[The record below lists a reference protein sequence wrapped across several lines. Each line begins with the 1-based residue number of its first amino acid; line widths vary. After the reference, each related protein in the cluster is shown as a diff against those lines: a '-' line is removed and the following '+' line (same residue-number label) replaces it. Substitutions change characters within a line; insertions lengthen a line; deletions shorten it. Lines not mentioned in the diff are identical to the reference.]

1 MQFFSC
7 IIHDCAAAGPACV
20 ITLFRRFGT
29 NQLTTSSCMHPCGL
43 HIPLYRQSLP
53 SAMKI
58 TNLALLSF
66 LAAVFLSVVPATDA
80 ASVYG
85 GYPAAD
91 AADDEVGLATN
102 TLNQT
107 PNAEIEGGD
116 DISVLRKGG
125 GGGGGG
131 GGVVGG
137 VGGGRS
143 SKRCKSGKTQKTL
156 SCGDDVFGKVRLT
169 EGLNCPSLADG
180 DTAITVKEGATLDCG
195 GNTIF
200 GPDSPVGI
208 KVEEGGTVRNCKLTS
223 FRDGISSTGPSTIT
237 NCVISDVKN
246 ALFYNPSTSSP
257 KDKYEAKNVYITNS
271 KFGIF
276 ISPNGYTNKFKFD
289 SVTMANP
296 DTSGLE
302 YYGIYVAGNIS
313 GSSLT
318 FNKITSAA
326 DAVFDYVEGSGTIK
340 IKSSIFDGGGVVHNE
355 SGSTNDIKLSIEK
368 TLVINA
374 PGDGLT
380 YTPASSSSST
390 LDVSD
395 SSIVLSG
402 EDGVDV
408 YGATATLDSV
418 ELSGNGF
425 DGLYNNNAADVT
437 ANNILAQF
445 NGFYGIFS
453 NPDASANVNDSKVCR
468 NVGEDIGG
476 SGSPPALNNVV
487 CEKAGSGSG
496 VTCPNQSGN
505 CTAAEEVATTS
516 CV

>member
-1 MQFFSC
+1 
-7 IIHDCAAAGPACV
+7 
-20 ITLFRRFGT
+20 
-29 NQLTTSSCMHPCGL
+29 MHIL
-43 HIPLYRQSLP
+43 LYRSLP
-53 SAMKI
+53 FAMKK
-58 TNLALLSF
+58 TNLALLSL
-66 LAAVFLSVVPATDA
+66 LAGFAMVVLTAVPTTDA
-80 ASVYG
+80 AAVYVV
-85 GYPAAD
+85 YPAAD
-91 AADDEVGLATN
+91 ADDKDGLA

-107 PNAEIEGGD
+107 PNDDIEVGGD
-116 DISVLRKGG
+116 ITVLRK
-125 GGGGGG
+125 GGG

-326 DAVFDYVEGSGTIK
+326 DALFDDVEGSGTIK
-340 IKSSIFDGGGVVHNE
+340 INSSIFDGGGVSYTE
-355 SGSTNDIKLSIEK
+355 KSGPTNAIKLSIEK
-368 TLVINA
+368 TLIINA
-374 PGDGLT
+374 PRKEMEEKIWAESIINLILPLPPPWT
-380 YTPASSSSST
+380 YPIRPLCSVAEMVFTLILALQRWTQSSS
-390 LDVSD
+390 VA
-395 SSIVLSG
+395 IP
-402 EDGVDV
+402 E
-408 YGATATLDSV
+408 
-418 ELSGNGF
+418 E
-425 DGLYNNNAADVT
+425 
-437 ANNILAQF
+437 
-445 NGFYGIFS
+445 
-453 NPDASANVNDSKVCR
+453 
-468 NVGEDIGG
+468 
-476 SGSPPALNNVV
+476 ALLQ
-487 CEKAGSGSG
+487 EIP
-496 VTCPNQSGN
+496 T
-505 CTAAEEVATTS
+505 
-516 CV
+516 